1 MLNRTSMRHI
11 LYYILVFSLP
21 SCKSN
26 LYKIYERGIN
36 NKDEYV
42 LVNKME
48 VEKYISSEKQIFY
61 IKSDIDFHYFKV
73 YNTSFPTKFVLK
85 FKVKKD
91 DIIVDKINVEKR
103 IKVVF
108 EENNNLRIINR

>member
-1 MLNRTSMRHI
+1 MRHI

-26 LYKIYERGIN
+26 LYKIHERGIN

-48 VEKYISSEKQIFY
+48 VEKYFSSEKQIFY

>member
-1 MLNRTSMRHI
+1 MRHI
-11 LYYILVFSLP
+11 LYYILVFSLL

-26 LYKIYERGIN
+26 LYKIHERGIN

-48 VEKYISSEKQIFY
+48 VEKYFSSEKQIFY

-85 FKVKKD
+85 FKVKND
-91 DIIVDKINVEKR
+91 DIIVDKINIEKR
-103 IKVVF
+103 IKVIF

>member
-1 MLNRTSMRHI
+1 MRYI
-11 LYYILVFSLP
+11 LYYILVFSLL

-26 LYKIYERGIN
+26 LYKIYKRGIN
-36 NKDEYV
+36 NEDEYV

-73 YNTSFPTKFVLK
+73 YNTSFPTKFVLM

-108 EENNNLRIINR
+108 EKNNNLRIINR

>member
-11 LYYILVFSLP
+11 LYYILVFSLL

-42 LVNKME
+42 
-48 VEKYISSEKQIFY
+48 F
-61 IKSDIDFHYFKV
+61 
-73 YNTSFPTKFVLK
+73 
-85 FKVKKD
+85 
-91 DIIVDKINVEKR
+91 
-103 IKVVF
+103 
-108 EENNNLRIINR
+108 

>member
-1 MLNRTSMRHI
+1 MLNMTSMRYI
-11 LYYILVFSLP
+11 LYCILVFSLL

-61 IKSDIDFHYFKV
+61 IKSDVDFHYFKI
-73 YNTSFPTKFVLK
+73 YNTSFPTKFVLM

-103 IKVVF
+103 IKIVSD
-108 EENNNLRIINR
+108 NNNFKNNQ